1 MKKTLLLTFGI
12 SLLFSYATLQAQ
24 CTPGDS
30 LSCPDPEGNGEICPD
45 TFPQAILNV
54 PFSVEFTILPPA
66 QVVYQG
72 FPVPIHHIT
81 LVSVDNLPPGI
92 TFQSNEPT
100 GVFYPATYY
109 CVLLSGTPTVAGTFP
124 LKIKVDAYVNFLG
137 NPVFVGQQTDSTS
150 LAITVAASAG
160 TTEPGAQ
167 WQVEGPWPN
176 PFSQGTSIKTN
187 NIKEDIL
194 LEISDITGKR
204 IYSELLP
211 AAATDRSF
219 RFSGEQLDAGI
230 YFYTISSP
238 EFQHSGKLIRQ

>member
-1 MKKTLLLTFGI
+1 MKKNLLLVFGF
-12 SLLFSYATLQAQ
+12 SMLFSYASLQAQ

-45 TFPQAILNV
+45 TFPQAVVNV
-54 PFSVEFTILPPA
+54 PFSVEFTILPPP

-109 CVLLSGTPTVAGTFP
+109 CVLLSGTPTTAGTFP

-150 LAITVAASAG
+150 LAITVAGSAG
-160 TTEPGAQ
+160 TDDLNPS
-167 WQVEGPWPN
+167 WQLQGPWPN
-176 PFSQGTSIKTN
+176 PFSESTSIVVGHDQ
-187 NIKEDIL
+187 EDIYL
-194 LEISDITGKR
+194 RISDITGKTL
-204 IYSELLP
+204 YSELLP
-211 AAATDRSF
+211 ASAGERSF
-219 RFSGEQLDAGI
+219 RFSGEDLLPGV
-230 YFYTISSP
+230 YFY
-238 EFQHSGKLIRQ
+238 